1 VQALHPTMTKCIHAV
16 KAKKILHWSNKQIKL
31 SLAPTHAKVSG
42 LAPTRRMCRDFIG
55 NWNYEQC
62 FPAGNQGRKLLKKL
76 DKRRV
81 DIIYI
86 RGNFWQRTVANS
98 NWQHF
103 SLLTHGGHHP
113 SWAACI
119 HFLNAKNFSDH
130 RKLQVQDS
138 RSNRITLL
146 RTSNLEH
153 CESTSRQE
161 KHQQSIQLQQHAKF
175 SAGSTENFNQPQLF
189 LLARCMNHPRRTTSI
204 LSLNLSSYPPSKSF
218 TVVASMQGV
227 ECTSSPLADICIQE
241 FARNFYQG
249 WFPCHT
255 IAVNLLAHV

>member
-138 RSNRITLL
+138 RSNRITLI

-153 CESTSRQE
+153 CESTRRQE
-161 KHQQSIQLQQHAKF
+161 KHQQSIQLQQYFPVKF
-175 SAGSTENFNQPQLF
+175 SAGSTENFNQP
-189 LLARCMNHPRRTTSI
+189 
-204 LSLNLSSYPPSKSF
+204 
-218 TVVASMQGV
+218 
-227 ECTSSPLADICIQE
+227 
-241 FARNFYQG
+241 
-249 WFPCHT
+249 
-255 IAVNLLAHV
+255 